1 VSFLAPL
8 FFIGLAA
15 IAVPVFVHLIQ
26 RERKHVTKFPSLMF
40 VRRIPYQS
48 VRRRR
53 IRHWFLLL
61 MRAAAI
67 ALIVAAFARPFFNQ
81 GAAASVASIGG
92 DREIVIMLD
101 QSASMGYGDHWDR
114 AKAAAR
120 DAIRSLRTGDRAS
133 LVLFGRNAEEN
144 MRATSDIGRL
154 EAAVE
159 TAKLT
164 SGGTRYGFAL
174 KLAESILAQSN
185 LPNRE
190 AILISDFQRVG
201 WTGAEDVHFAENMRL
216 TPISVGDADAS
227 NLSVPSVS
235 FGRASFSGQER
246 ITVNAGLQN
255 KGGAA
260 VSKVPVVLEL
270 DGREMESV
278 NATAAANASA
288 SVSFAQFTLAEPAV
302 RGAVRAGSDPL
313 AADNAFYFVL
323 TPSTAVNVLVID
335 SGDQSGASFFL
346 TKALSIGNTPT
357 FKTEV
362 VPAARVS
369 TTTLEGRSVVIL
381 NDAMLPPGAAGGVL
395 RRYVERGGGL
405 LIAFGARSSWPASE
419 ADLLPGSLGQTV
431 DANES
436 RGASIGFR
444 DYDHPVFEIFKAPR
458 SGDFSAV
465 RVLRYKALTPGP
477 DARVLARYDDGGVA
491 AAEKRI
497 GTGRVIALTTTLDDS
512 WSDIGRKPVYLPLVH
527 QVVKYLARYEQPAA
541 WHTVG
546 QVVDLSTFLKSRAER
561 TVITPSGE
569 RLRVAANEPGLIE
582 LNEQGVYEIRTGS
595 TQSRPDRIAVNL
607 DPAESDLTPLDPQ
620 ELVAAVTGH
629 AVQTTAEGSAAPA
642 QLSPEEAEKRQ
653 GLWWY
658 LLIAGLM
665 ILAAEMVVSNVL
677 SRNERFT

>member
-1 VSFLAPL
+1 
-8 FFIGLAA
+8 
-15 IAVPVFVHLIQ
+15 
-26 RERKHVTKFPSLMF
+26 
-40 VRRIPYQS
+40 
-48 VRRRR
+48 
-53 IRHWFLLL
+53 
-61 MRAAAI
+61 
-67 ALIVAAFARPFFNQ
+67 
-81 GAAASVASIGG
+81 
-92 DREIVIMLD
+92 
-101 QSASMGYGDHWDR
+101 
-114 AKAAAR
+114 
-120 DAIRSLRTGDRAS
+120 
-133 LVLFGRNAEEN
+133 
-144 MRATSDIGRL
+144 
-154 EAAVE
+154 
-159 TAKLT
+159 
-164 SGGTRYGFAL
+164 
-174 KLAESILAQSN
+174 
-185 LPNRE
+185 
-190 AILISDFQRVG
+190 
-201 WTGAEDVHFAENMRL
+201 VHFAENMRL
-216 TPISVGDADAS
+216 TPISVGDPDAA

-246 ITVNAGLQN
+246 ITVNAGIQN
-255 KGGAA
+255 KGGNPA
-260 VSKVPVVLEL
+260 SNVPVVLEL
-270 DGREMESV
+270 EGRQMETV

-313 AADNAFYFVL
+313 PADNAFYFVL
-323 TPSTAVNVLVID
+323 APSTAVNVLVID
-335 SGDQSGASFFL
+335 SGEQGGASFFL

-395 RRYVERGGGL
+395 KRYVERGGGL
-405 LIAFGARSSWPASE
+405 LVAFGARSSWPASE

-465 RVLRYKALTPGP
+465 RVLRYKAFTPGP

-527 QVVKYLARYEQPAA
+527 QIVKYLARYEQPAA

-561 TVITPSGE
+561 TVMTPSGE

-595 TQSRPDRIAVNL
+595 AQSRPDRIAVNL
-607 DPAESDLTPLDPQ
+607 DPAESDLAPLDPQ

-629 AVQTTAEGSAAPA
+629 AVQTTAEGTAAPA
-642 QLSPEEAEKRQ
+642 QLSPAEAEKRQ